1 MNFTQSFKLALKSL
15 KTSKMRAFLT
25 MLGIIIG
32 VGAVIVILSLGNG
45 MTNMM
50 NSQFEKMGSNLIQV
64 MTYGRGTGDT
74 RDVDVEDLYELVDKY
89 PQYLTGVT
97 PYVSAGAKVRQGTEE
112 FKRSKIYGVSE
123 VFFKN
128 DTQVTMQGE
137 TLAEGRFLSYI
148 DVDRHQNV
156 CVIGDYLAQTA
167 FRGDAMGKTISLSGV
182 PYTVIG
188 VLSKSGDS
196 SEGSADDVIYIPYAN
211 AQRMSAGG
219 GMTGGMGMYLV
230 TCTDRDTAASAKGI
244 IENRLYHTYKSTD
257 YYMVMTSAEMMD
269 AMNTM
274 MNTMMIVLV
283 AIAAISLVVGG
294 IGIMNIMLV
303 SVTERTREIGIRKS
317 LGAKQKDIR
326 GQFVIEAGTTSAVGG
341 VLGIGFGLLLARLAT
356 MIVGSIMASSMSGG
370 TFSAVPTAAD
380 IAISFGVSVGIG
392 VLFGYLPA
400 NKAAKLNPI
409 DALRYD

>member
-64 MTYGRGTGDT
+64 MTYGRGTGGT

-97 PYVSAGAKVRQGTEE
+97 PYVSASAKVRYQTDDYD
-112 FKRSKIYGVSE
+112 RTSVYGVSE
-123 VFFKN
+123 AFFKE
-128 DTQVTMQGE
+128 DTKGTMQGE

-156 CVIGDYLAQTA
+156 CVIGDYLAQAA
-167 FRGDAMGKTISLSGV
+167 FRGDALGKTISLSGV

-196 SEGSADDVIYIPYAN
+196 SEGSADDVIYIPYEN
-211 AQRMSAGG
+211 AQRMG
-219 GMTGGMGMYLV
+219 TGTMMMG
-230 TCTDRDTAASAKGI
+230 TDEMFLLTATSRDTASAAKGI
-244 IENRLYHTYKSTD
+244 VEKRLYKTYQSSD

-283 AIAAISLVVGG
+283 AIAAISLLVGG
-294 IGIMNIMLV
+294 IGIMNIMMV
-303 SVTERTREIGIRKS
+303 SVTERTREIGIRKA
-317 LGAKQKDIR
+317 LGAKERSILAL
-326 GQFVIEAGTTSAVGG
+326 FVTEAATTSALGG
-341 VLGIGFGLLLARLAT
+341 LLGIALGYL
-356 MIVGSIMASSMSGG
+356 
-370 TFSAVPTAAD
+370 FSALANRVLPLLVSDMELTVAPSMTSVLVA
-380 IAISFGVSVGIG
+380 FGISVGIG

-400 NKAAKLNPI
+400 KRAARLNPI

>member
-64 MTYGRGTGDT
+64 MTYGRGTGGT

-97 PYVSAGAKVRQGTEE
+97 PYVSASAKVRYQTDDYD
-112 FKRSKIYGVSE
+112 RTSVYGVSE
-123 VFFKN
+123 AFFKE
-128 DTQVTMQGE
+128 DTKGTMQGE

-156 CVIGDYLAQTA
+156 CVIGDYLAQAA
-167 FRGDAMGKTISLSGV
+167 FRGDALGKTISLSGV

-196 SEGSADDVIYIPYAN
+196 SEGSADDVIYIPYEN
-211 AQRMSAGG
+211 AQRMG
-219 GMTGGMGMYLV
+219 TGTMMMG
-230 TCTDRDTAASAKGI
+230 TDEMFLLTSTSRDTASAAKGI
-244 IENRLYHTYKSTD
+244 VEKRLYKTYQSSD

-274 MNTMMIVLV
+274 MNTMLIVLV

-303 SVTERTREIGIRKS
+303 TVTERTREIGIRKAI
-317 LGAKQKDIR
+317 GAGR
-326 GQFVIEAGTTSAVGG
+326 GVILQQFLLESVVLCMIGCAIG
-341 VLGIGFGLLLARLAT
+341 VFLSWVVLRLISVMVASMGVSFGLEWGVVV
-356 MIVGSIMASSMSGG
+356 I
-370 TFSAVPTAAD
+370 AVAFCFA
-380 IAISFGVSVGIG
+380 IG
-392 VLFGYLPA
+392 VIFGLYPA
-400 NKAAKLNPI
+400 NKAAKLPPI
-409 DALRYD
+409 EALHYGG

>member
-1 MNFTQSFKLALKSL
+1 MNFAQSFKLALKSL

-64 MTYGRGTGDT
+64 MTYGRGTGGT

-97 PYVSAGAKVRQGTEE
+97 PYVSASAKVRYQTEDYD
-112 FKRSKIYGVSE
+112 RTSVYGVSE
-123 VFFKN
+123 AFFKE
-128 DTQVTMQGE
+128 DTKGTMQGE

-156 CVIGDYLAQTA
+156 CVIG
-167 FRGDAMGKTISLSGV
+167 
-182 PYTVIG
+182 

-196 SEGSADDVIYIPYAN
+196 SEGSADDVIYIPYEN
-211 AQRMSAGG
+211 AQRMGAGTMMMG
-219 GMTGGMGMYLV
+219 TGEMFLL
-230 TCTDRDTAASAKGI
+230 TTTSRDTASAAKGI
-244 IENRLYHTYKSTD
+244 VEKRLYKTYQSSD

-283 AIAAISLVVGG
+283 AIAAISLLVGG
-294 IGIMNIMLV
+294 IGIMNIMLG

-317 LGAKQKDIR
+317 LGAKQKNIR

-341 VLGIGFGLLLARLAT
+341 VLGIAFGLLLARAAT
-356 MIVGSIMASSMSGG
+356 IAVGAIMSSSMNGV
-370 TFSAVPTAAD
+370 TFSAVPTLSD

-392 VLFGYLPA
+392 ILFGYLPA

>member
-64 MTYGRGTGDT
+64 MTYGRGTGGT

-97 PYVSAGAKVRQGTEE
+97 PYVSASAKVRYQTDDYD
-112 FKRSKIYGVSE
+112 RTSVYGVSE
-123 VFFKN
+123 AFFKE
-128 DTQVTMQGE
+128 DTKGTMQGE

-196 SEGSADDVIYIPYAN
+196 SEGSADDVIYIPYEN
-211 AQRMSAGG
+211 AQRMGG
-219 GMTGGMGMYLV
+219 GSMGGVSSMFLV
-230 TCTDRDTAASAKGI
+230 TCTSRDTAAAAKGI
-244 IENRLYHTYKSTD
+244 VEKRLYKTYQSSD

>member
-64 MTYGRGTGDT
+64 MTYGRGTGGT

-97 PYVSAGAKVRQGTEE
+97 PYVSASAKVRYQTDDYD
-112 FKRSKIYGVSE
+112 RTSVYGVSE
-123 VFFKN
+123 AFFKE
-128 DTQVTMQGE
+128 DTKGTMQGE

-156 CVIGDYLAQTA
+156 CVIGDYLAQAA
-167 FRGDAMGKTISLSGV
+167 FRGDALGKTISLSGV

-196 SEGSADDVIYIPYAN
+196 SEGSADDVIYIPYEN
-211 AQRMSAGG
+211 AQRMG
-219 GMTGGMGMYLV
+219 TGTMMMG
-230 TCTDRDTAASAKGI
+230 TDEMFLLTSTSRDTASAAKGI
-244 IENRLYHTYKSTD
+244 VEKRLYKTYQSSD

-283 AIAAISLVVGG
+283 AIAMFGSAFYLTLMWALVADCIDYQERRTGRREESSIYATYSLFRKIAQGVGAAVVSWAIGMTGYDQKLGALEQAAGVPEKIYFVTAFLPFIGALISL
-294 IGIMNIMLV
+294 I
-303 SVTERTREIGIRKS
+303 
-317 LGAKQKDIR
+317 
-326 GQFVIEAGTTSAVGG
+326 
-341 VLGIGFGLLLARLAT
+341 
-356 MIVGSIMASSMSGG
+356 SMH
-370 TFSAVPTAAD
+370 FLYNLDDNAQEKV
-380 IAISFGVSVGIG
+380 
-392 VLFGYLPA
+392 
-400 NKAAKLNPI
+400 K
-409 DALRYD
+409 

>member
-97 PYVSAGAKVRQGTEE
+97 PYVSASAKVRYQTEDYD
-112 FKRSKIYGVSE
+112 RTSVYGVSE
-123 VFFKN
+123 AFFKE
-128 DTQVTMQGE
+128 DTKGTMQGE

-196 SEGSADDVIYIPYAN
+196 SEGSADDVIYIPYEN
-211 AQRMSAGG
+211 AARMGG
-219 GMTGGMGMYLV
+219 GSMGGVSSMFLV
-230 TCTDRDTAASAKGI
+230 TCTGRDTAAAAKGI
-244 IENRLYHTYKSTD
+244 VEKRLYKTYQSSD

-269 AMNTM
+269 SMNAM

-317 LGAKQKDIR
+317 LGAKGRDIR
-326 GQFVIEAGTTSAVGG
+326 SQFIIEAGTTSAIGG
-341 VLGIGFGLLLARLAT
+341 VIGIILGVVLANVFTAL
-356 MIVGSIMASSMSGG
+356 VGVVMAGAEG
-370 TFSAVPTAAD
+370 FSAVPSAGG
-380 IAISFGVSVGIG
+380 IAVSFGVSVGIG
-392 VLFGYLPA
+392 ILFGYLPA

>member
-64 MTYGRGTGDT
+64 MTYGRGTGGT

-97 PYVSAGAKVRQGTEE
+97 PYVSASAKVRYQTDDYD
-112 FKRSKIYGVSE
+112 RTSVYGVSE
-123 VFFKN
+123 AFFKE
-128 DTQVTMQGE
+128 DTKGTMQGE

-167 FRGDAMGKTISLSGV
+167 FRGDALGKTISLSGV

-196 SEGSADDVIYIPYAN
+196 SEGSADDVIYIPYEN
-211 AQRMSAGG
+211 AQRMG
-219 GMTGGMGMYLV
+219 TGTMMMG
-230 TCTDRDTAASAKGI
+230 TDEMFLLTATSRDTASAAKGI
-244 IENRLYHTYKSTD
+244 VEKRLYKTYQSSD

-283 AIAAISLVVGG
+283 SIAAISLLVGG
-294 IGIMNIMLV
+294 IGVMNIMLV
-303 SVTERTREIGIRKS
+303 SVTERTREIGLKKAI
-317 LGAKQKDIR
+317 GAKKHSILA
-326 GQFVIEAGTTSAVGG
+326 QFLTEASVLTSIGG
-341 VLGIGFGLLLARLAT
+341 IIG
-356 MIVGSIMASSMSGG
+356 
-370 TFSAVPTAAD
+370 
-380 IAISFGVSVGIG
+380 VGIG
-392 VLFGYLPA
+392 IALAQLISRIASVPVAISSLSIVVSVVFSMVVGIVFGLIPSI
-400 NKAAKLNPI
+400 KAANLNPI
-409 DALRYD
+409 DALRYE

>member
-1 MNFTQSFKLALKSL
+1 MNFAQSFKLALKSL

-64 MTYGRGTGDT
+64 MTYGRGTGGT

-97 PYVSAGAKVRQGTEE
+97 PYVSASAKVRYQTENYD
-112 FKRSKIYGVSE
+112 RTSVYGVSE
-123 VFFKN
+123 AFFKE
-128 DTQVTMQGE
+128 DTKGTMQGE

-167 FRGDAMGKTISLSGV
+167 FRGDALGKTISLSGV

-196 SEGSADDVIYIPYAN
+196 SEGSADDVIYIPYEN
-211 AQRMSAGG
+211 AQRMG
-219 GMTGGMGMYLV
+219 TGTMMMG
-230 TCTDRDTAASAKGI
+230 TDEMFLLTSTSRDTASAAKGI
-244 IENRLYHTYKSTD
+244 VEKRLYKTYQSSD

-283 AIAAISLVVGG
+283 AIAMFGSAFYLTLMWALVADCIDYQERRTGRREESSIYATYSLFRKIAQGVGAAVVSWAIGMTGYNQKLGALEQAAGVPEKIYFVTAFLPFIGALISL
-294 IGIMNIMLV
+294 I
-303 SVTERTREIGIRKS
+303 
-317 LGAKQKDIR
+317 
-326 GQFVIEAGTTSAVGG
+326 
-341 VLGIGFGLLLARLAT
+341 
-356 MIVGSIMASSMSGG
+356 SMH
-370 TFSAVPTAAD
+370 FLYNLDDNAQEKV
-380 IAISFGVSVGIG
+380 
-392 VLFGYLPA
+392 
-400 NKAAKLNPI
+400 K
-409 DALRYD
+409 

>member
-1 MNFTQSFKLALKSL
+1 MNFAQSFKLALKSL

-64 MTYGRGTGDT
+64 MTYGRGTGGT

-97 PYVSAGAKVRQGTEE
+97 PYVSASAKVRYQTDDYA
-112 FKRSKIYGVSE
+112 RTSVYGVSE
-123 VFFKN
+123 AFFKE
-128 DTQVTMQGE
+128 DTKGTMQGE

-167 FRGDAMGKTISLSGV
+167 FRGDALGKTISLSGV

-196 SEGSADDVIYIPYAN
+196 SEGSADDVRP
-211 AQRMSAGG
+211 
-219 GMTGGMGMYLV
+219 
-230 TCTDRDTAASAKGI
+230 
-244 IENRLYHTYKSTD
+244 
-257 YYMVMTSAEMMD
+257 
-269 AMNTM
+269 
-274 MNTMMIVLV
+274 
-283 AIAAISLVVGG
+283 
-294 IGIMNIMLV
+294 
-303 SVTERTREIGIRKS
+303 
-317 LGAKQKDIR
+317 
-326 GQFVIEAGTTSAVGG
+326 
-341 VLGIGFGLLLARLAT
+341 
-356 MIVGSIMASSMSGG
+356 
-370 TFSAVPTAAD
+370 
-380 IAISFGVSVGIG
+380 
-392 VLFGYLPA
+392 
-400 NKAAKLNPI
+400 
-409 DALRYD
+409 

>member
-1 MNFTQSFKLALKSL
+1 MLENIRLSL
-15 KTSKMRAFLT
+15 QGILSHKVRSILT

-64 MTYGRGTGDT
+64 MTYGRGTGGT
-74 RDVDVEDLYELVDKY
+74 RDVNVEDLYELVDKY

-97 PYVSAGAKVRQGTEE
+97 PYVSASAKVRYQTDDYD
-112 FKRSKIYGVSE
+112 RTSVYGVSE
-123 VFFKN
+123 AFFKE
-128 DTQVTMQGE
+128 DTKGTMQGE

-167 FRGDAMGKTISLSGV
+167 FRGDALGKTISLGGV

-196 SEGSADDVIYIPYAN
+196 SEGSADDVIYIPYEN
-211 AQRMSAGG
+211 AQRMG
-219 GMTGGMGMYLV
+219 TGTMMMG
-230 TCTDRDTAASAKGI
+230 TDEMFLLTSTSRDTASAAKGI
-244 IENRLYHTYKSTD
+244 VEKRLYKTYQSSD

-283 AIAAISLVVGG
+283 AIAAISLLVGG

-303 SVTERTREIGIRKS
+303 TVTERTREIGIRRS
-317 LGAKQKDIR
+317 LGAQRSSIVA
-326 GQFVIEAGTTSAVGG
+326 QFLIESGMLCGMGGIVGIIFGTIGSL
-341 VLGIGFGLLLARLAT
+341 VLSRLLFQITIFPATWVTLAAFGL
-356 MIVGSIMASSMSGG
+356 
-370 TFSAVPTAAD
+370 
-380 IAISFGVSVGIG
+380 SVALG
-392 VLFGYLPA
+392 VLFGSYP
-400 NKAAKLNPI
+400 AAKASKLQPVE
-409 DALRYD
+409 ALRAE

>member
-64 MTYGRGTGDT
+64 MTYGRGTGGT

-97 PYVSAGAKVRQGTEE
+97 PYVSASAKVRYQTDDYA
-112 FKRSKIYGVSE
+112 RTSVYGVSE
-123 VFFKN
+123 AFFKE
-128 DTQVTMQGE
+128 DTKGTMQGE

-167 FRGDAMGKTISLSGV
+167 FRGDALGKTISLSGV

-196 SEGSADDVIYIPYAN
+196 SEGSADDVIYIPYEN
-211 AQRMSAGG
+211 AQRMG
-219 GMTGGMGMYLV
+219 TGTMMMG
-230 TCTDRDTAASAKGI
+230 TDEMFLLTSTSRDTASAAKGI
-244 IENRLYHTYKSTD
+244 VEKRLYKTYQSSD

-269 AMNTM
+269 AMDSMLNTL
-274 MNTMMIVLV
+274 MMILILYRLTTPRRPQHRVLPGAVFSAV
-283 AIAAISLVVGG
+283 AIVCMSILLSWLIGNSTKYSLVYG
-294 IGIMNIMLV
+294 
-303 SVTERTREIGIRKS
+303 S
-317 LGAKQKDIR
+317 LA
-326 GQFVIEAGTTSAVGG
+326 SAVI
-341 VLGIGFGLLLARLAT
+341 LLFWFQAFGLLLIL
-356 MIVGSIMASSMSGG
+356 
-370 TFSAVPTAAD
+370 
-380 IAISFGVSVGIG
+380 G
-392 VLFGYLPA
+392 VL
-400 NKAAKLNPI
+400 LNH
-409 DALRYD
+409 ALEVTAEQEP

>member
-1 MNFTQSFKLALKSL
+1 MNFAQSFKLALKSL

-64 MTYGRGTGDT
+64 MTYGRGTGGT

-97 PYVSAGAKVRQGTEE
+97 PYVSASAKVRYQTDDYD
-112 FKRSKIYGVSE
+112 RTSVYGVSE
-123 VFFKN
+123 AFFKE
-128 DTQVTMQGE
+128 DTKGTMQGE

-167 FRGDAMGKTISLSGV
+167 FRGDALGKTISLSGV

-196 SEGSADDVIYIPYAN
+196 SEGSADDVIYIPYEN
-211 AQRMSAGG
+211 AQRMG
-219 GMTGGMGMYLV
+219 TGTMMMGTGEMFLL
-230 TCTDRDTAASAKGI
+230 TSTSRDTASAAKGI
-244 IENRLYHTYKSTD
+244 VENLS
-257 YYMVMTSAEMMD
+257 
-269 AMNTM
+269 
-274 MNTMMIVLV
+274 
-283 AIAAISLVVGG
+283 
-294 IGIMNIMLV
+294 
-303 SVTERTREIGIRKS
+303 
-317 LGAKQKDIR
+317 
-326 GQFVIEAGTTSAVGG
+326 
-341 VLGIGFGLLLARLAT
+341 VLGLLHGDDLCGNDGCHEHHDEYHDDRTGGHRRHFPAGGRYRHYEHHAGVRHGT
-356 MIVGSIMASSMSGG
+356 DKGDRHPKISGRQAEG
-370 TFSAVPTAAD
+370 HPGPV
-380 IAISFGVSVGIG
+380 
-392 VLFGYLPA
+392 
-400 NKAAKLNPI
+400 
-409 DALRYD
+409 RH

>member
-1 MNFTQSFKLALKSL
+1 MSFTQSFKLALKSL

-45 MTNMM
+45 MANMM

-64 MTYGRGTGDT
+64 RTYGRGTGGT
-74 RDVDVEDLYELVDKY
+74 RDVDIDDFYALVDKY

-97 PYVSAGAKVRQGTEE
+97 PYIHADAKVRCRTDDYD
-112 FKRSKIYGVSE
+112 RTSVYGVSE
-123 VFFKN
+123 AFFKE
-128 DTQVTMQGE
+128 DTKGTMQGE
-137 TLAEGRFLSYI
+137 TLGEGRFLSYI
-148 DVDRHQNV
+148 DVSRNQNV
-156 CVIGDYLAQTA
+156 CVIGSYLAETA
-167 FRGDAMGKTISLSGV
+167 FRGDALGKTISLSGV
-182 PYTVIG
+182 PYTVVG
-188 VLSKSGDS
+188 VLNKSGDS
-196 SEGSADDVIYIPYAN
+196 SEGSADDVLYIPYEN
-211 AQRMSAGG
+211 ARR
-219 GMTGGMGMYLV
+219 TGSVNMGDAMFLV
-230 TCTDRDTAASAKGI
+230 TCTGRDTAAAAKGI
-244 IENRLYHTYKSTD
+244 VEKRLYKTYQSTD
-257 YYMVMTSAEMMD
+257 YYMVMTSAEVMD

-274 MNTMMIVLV
+274 MNTMLIVLV

-341 VLGIGFGLLLARLAT
+341 VLGIVFGLLLASAAT
-356 MIVGSIMASSMSGG
+356 AVVGAVMSTSMSGV
-370 TFSAVPTAAD
+370 TFSAVPTLSD
-380 IAISFGVSVGIG
+380 IAVSFGVSVGIG

>member
-1 MNFTQSFKLALKSL
+1 MNFGQSFKLALKSL

-64 MTYGRGTGDT
+64 MTYGRGTGGT

-97 PYVSAGAKVRQGTEE
+97 PYVSASAKVRYQTENYD
-112 FKRSKIYGVSE
+112 RTSVYGVSE
-123 VFFKN
+123 AFFKE
-128 DTQVTMQGE
+128 DTKGTMQGE

-167 FRGDAMGKTISLSGV
+167 FRGDALGKTISLSGV

-196 SEGSADDVIYIPYAN
+196 SEGSADDVIYIPYEN
-211 AQRMSAGG
+211 AQRMGTNT
-219 GMTGGMGMYLV
+219 MTMGTSEMYLL
-230 TCTDRDTAASAKGI
+230 TTTSRDTAAAAKGI
-244 IENRLYHTYKSTD
+244 VENRLYKTYQSSD

-283 AIAAISLVVGG
+283 AIAAISLLVGG
-294 IGIMNIMLV
+294 IGVMNIMLV
-303 SVTERTREIGIRKS
+303 SVTERTSEIGLKKAIGARKRVI
-317 LGAKQKDIR
+317 LT
-326 GQFVIEAGTTSAVGG
+326 QFLTEAAVLTSMGG
-341 VLGIGFGLLLARLAT
+341 IIGVVAGIA
-356 MIVGSIMASSMSGG
+356 MAQ
-370 TFSAVPTAAD
+370 
-380 IAISFGVSVGIG
+380 AISRIAQVPVGISIPAIIGSVIFSTVIG
-392 VLFGYLPA
+392 VIFGFVPSI
-400 NKAAKLNPI
+400 KASNLNPI
-409 DALRYD
+409 DALRHE

>member
-64 MTYGRGTGDT
+64 MTYGRGTGGT

-97 PYVSAGAKVRQGTEE
+97 PYVSASAKVRYQTDDYA
-112 FKRSKIYGVSE
+112 RTSVYGVSE
-123 VFFKN
+123 AFFKE
-128 DTQVTMQGE
+128 DTKGTMQGE

-167 FRGDAMGKTISLSGV
+167 FRGDALGKTISLSGV

-196 SEGSADDVIYIPYAN
+196 SEGSADDVIYIPYEN
-211 AQRMSAGG
+211 AQRMG
-219 GMTGGMGMYLV
+219 TGTMMMG
-230 TCTDRDTAASAKGI
+230 TDEMFLLTSTSRDTASAAKGI
-244 IENRLYHTYKSTD
+244 VEKRLYKTYQSSD

-283 AIAAISLVVGG
+283 AIAAISLLVGG

-303 SVTERTREIGIRKS
+303 SVTERTREIGIRKA
-317 LGAKQKDIR
+317 LGAKEGAILR
-326 GQFVIEAGTTSAVGG
+326 QFVIEAATTSALGG
-341 VLGIGFGLLLARLAT
+341 LLGIGLGYALSSVATTVIATLMPDTPITVSPSLA
-356 MIVGSIMASSMSGG
+356 
-370 TFSAVPTAAD
+370 AVA
-380 IAISFGVSVGIG
+380 IAFGVSAGIG
-392 VLFGYLPA
+392 IVFGYLPA
-400 NKAAKLNPI
+400 RKAANLNPI